1 MKVIKVGTRKSRL
14 AQIQTDQVIARL
26 RDIQPNQ
33 EFVKVFIET
42 SGDKDQKTDLAL
54 LGGQG
59 LFVKKIQQA
68 LLNKE
73 IDLAVHSAK
82 DLMSTEEAGLGLT
95 FSERSSYY
103 DVLIFRDPK
112 MTLATLKAGSRIGTS
127 SRRRRFQL
135 SQVRPDLEV
144 ATLRGNI
151 DTRLEKL
158 VQGQYDAIVMAEAGL
173 LRYPLPLKE
182 KNLGMERLA
191 VPAFLPAIGQ
201 GVIAIESRSGEMR
214 DLLAEIS
221 DEDVTS
227 CIQCE
232 RSFLRVF
239 GAGCNVPIA
248 GLAQKEAGHLTFQGM
263 LGTDEGKGYQVEVR
277 GQDPEDLGEKAA
289 RKILAQ
295 QEEDRRC

>member
-1 MKVIKVGTRKSRL
+1 MSTIKVGTRKSRL

-26 RDIQPNQ
+26 KEIQPDHD
-33 EFVKVFIET
+33 FVKVLIET

-59 LFVKKIQQA
+59 VFVKKIQQA
-68 LLNKE
+68 LLNNE

-82 DLMSTEEAGLGLT
+82 DLMSTEEEGLHLT
-95 FSERSSYY
+95 FTERSSYY

-112 MTLATLKAGSRIGTS
+112 MTLATLKPGSRIGTS

-135 SQVRPDLEV
+135 NQVRPDLELT
-144 ATLRGNI
+144 TLRGNI

-182 KNLGMERLA
+182 KNLGVERLA

-201 GVIAIESRSGEMR
+201 GVIAIESRTGELL

-221 DEDVTS
+221 DEVVTL

-248 GLAQKEAGHLTFQGM
+248 GLAQKEAEYLQFKGM
-263 LGTDEGKGYQVEVR
+263 LGTDEGQVYQVEVQ
-277 GQDPEDLGEKAA
+277 GQGPEALGAKAA
-289 RKILAQ
+289 KIILAQ
-295 QEEDRRC
+295 QGEDQGC

>member
-26 RDIQPNQ
+26 QDIQPDQ

-82 DLMSTEEAGLGLT
+82 DLMSTEEAGLSLT